1 MIINADMVKKNILV
15 TGIGGDIGQGILKCL
30 IDFNYCSNLYGC
42 DLDKYAAGQKLVNV
56 FFISPRVDI
65 EEEYITFL
73 LKIINENNIEY
84 IIPSTEPEI
93 NLLSKYRDIKE
104 FHNVK
109 ILINNQLILGTFLDK
124 YKTIEFLSRNN
135 IQCPKT
141 YLIDDFDGQLPFPVL
156 LKLRQGAGRKGLYSV
171 NNNEDL
177 LYFKRNYKNSI
188 IQEIIGDIDHEYT
201 IGVFSDGEKV
211 NSIGFR
217 RYLGYG
223 SLSKY
228 VEIENDPKI
237 QELAEKIA
245 KLTNLKGSINIQ
257 TRKLNGEYIPFE
269 INPRLSST
277 LYFRNCFGF
286 QDLKWWIDM
295 NENISIEYKLK
306 FTKGVG
312 VKTVGEVF
320 FGLE

>member
-1 MIINADMVKKNILV
+1 MNDNTIKKNILV

-42 DLDKYAAGQKLVNV
+42 DLDKYAAGQKLVNL

-65 EEEYITFL
+65 EEKYIAFL
-73 LKIINENNIEY
+73 LKIIDKNKIEY
-84 IIPSTEPEI
+84 IIPSTESEI
-93 NLLSKYRDIKE
+93 RLLGKYRNIKK
-104 FHNVK
+104 FQNIK
-109 ILINNQLILGTFLDK
+109 ILINNQLILDTFLDK
-124 YKTIEFLSRNN
+124 YKTIEFLSQNN
-135 IQCPKT
+135 ILCPKT
-141 YLIDDFDGQLPFPVL
+141 YLIDQFDGQLSFPVL
-156 LKLRQGAGRKGLYSV
+156 LKLREGAGRKGLYIV

-177 LYFKRNYKNSI
+177 MYFKRNYEKSI

-245 KLTNLKGSINIQ
+245 YLTNLKGSINIQ
-257 TRKLNGEYIPFE
+257 TRKLNGVYIPFE

-277 LYFRNCFGF
+277 IYFRNYFGF

-295 NENISIEYKLK
+295 NESIPIEYKFK

-312 VKTVGEVF
+312 VKTVEEVF
-320 FGLE
+320 FELE